1 MDNHP
6 IENLMKST
14 MENIKNMI
22 DVDTVVGN
30 PVTTADGTT
39 IIPISKVS
47 FGFASGG
54 SEFSNSLSNDN
65 ARHPFGGGSGAGIS
79 LKPLGFLVVNGSTIR
94 FLSVTDS
101 NPYDKLLDAIPQAVD
116 MINDFLH
123 KDKDLTA
130 SPHVESHMPLD
141 CD

>member
-39 IIPISKVS
+39 IIPI
-47 FGFASGG
+47 
-54 SEFSNSLSNDN
+54 
-65 ARHPFGGGSGAGIS
+65 
-79 LKPLGFLVVNGSTIR
+79 
-94 FLSVTDS
+94 
-101 NPYDKLLDAIPQAVD
+101 
-116 MINDFLH
+116 
-123 KDKDLTA
+123 
-130 SPHVESHMPLD
+130 
-141 CD
+141 